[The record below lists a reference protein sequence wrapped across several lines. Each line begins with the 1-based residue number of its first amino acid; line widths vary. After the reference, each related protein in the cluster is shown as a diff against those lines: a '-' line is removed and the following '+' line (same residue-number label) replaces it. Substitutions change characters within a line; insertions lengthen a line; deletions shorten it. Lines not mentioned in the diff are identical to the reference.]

1 MTVHTC
7 RACGA
12 TLPDTA
18 RFCAV
23 CGQTLN
29 STASA
34 DKKAN
39 HLQAPGKVDSLQKA
53 EASSALSTNQPPDQV
68 GKVALADHFSADEV
82 QGVDTL
88 AEGDLTKPISHA
100 GIEADWSSIAHVGGG
115 APTEPIGHNSLVLP
129 ALATQGP
136 LVLPHQDV
144 TQQASPF
151 VVSPPSVMSP
161 APYIPIHKPQKHTA
175 RSGWVT
181 GLIIL
186 LVLMLVITSLIAIGQ
201 TILVP
206 SIAIKG
212 DTQVSSGGQ
221 IHLSG
226 SSFIPDDTITLMLD
240 STQPLYYIG
249 TINTVTARSD
259 GTFDVTI
266 PVGTNWQPG
275 LHTIQALEGLSLRH
289 AVVSFALNQVE
300 QTATPTP
307 NVPAISDGE
316 LSMVAPA
323 VVRLG
328 SVEEGSDQTIS
339 AQVTLITTGVGQV
352 SWSASW
358 DQDQTP
364 GLYLDQM
371 SGEIQAPASQVLTVR
386 VQVGSLDAGTYT
398 ATINF
403 DSPQST
409 QDVSLQVI
417 FTVVPN

>member
-1 MTVHTC
+1 
-7 RACGA
+7 
-12 TLPDTA
+12 
-18 RFCAV
+18 
-23 CGQTLN
+23 
-29 STASA
+29 
-34 DKKAN
+34 
-39 HLQAPGKVDSLQKA
+39 LQASVRVDSLQKA
-53 EASSALSTNQPPDQV
+53 DAFSALSTNQPPDQV

-82 QGVDTL
+82 QGVDAL
-88 AEGDLTKPISHA
+88 ADADPTKPISHG

-115 APTEPIGHNSLVLP
+115 APTEPMGHNSLVLP
-129 ALATQGP
+129 ALAMQGP
-136 LVLPHQDV
+136 LVLPQQDV
-144 TQQASPF
+144 TQQAPPF
-151 VVSPPSVMSP
+151 VASPPLLASP
-161 APYIPIHKPQKHTA
+161 APYMHVQKSQKHTA

-181 GLIIL
+181 WLIIL
-186 LVLMLVITSLIAIGQ
+186 LVLMLVITSLIAVGQ

-212 DTQVSSGGQ
+212 DTQVSSGRQ

-226 SSFIPDDTITLMLD
+226 SNFIPDDTITLTLD
-240 STQPLYYIG
+240 NTQPLYYID
-249 TINTVTARSD
+249 TANTVTARND

-300 QTATPTP
+300 QTPTTTPTP
-307 NVPAISDGE
+307 NIPAISDGE
-316 LSMVAPA
+316 LSMVAPT
-323 VVRLG
+323 VVTLG
-328 SVEEGSDQTIS
+328 SVDEGSDQTIS

-352 SWSASW
+352 SWRASW
-358 DQDQTP
+358 GQDQTP

-386 VQVGSLDAGTYT
+386 AQVGSLDAGTYT

-417 FTVVPN
+417 FTVVPS